1 MSKEKKHYEDD
12 ISWNLMVKRDWKKHW
27 ELYLLMIPVLAFYFL
42 WAYGPMYGIIIA
54 FKDFN
59 PRKGIM
65 GSRWIGFQYFRD
77 FFSGPYAW
85 RVIRNTFLI
94 SFWNLVF
101 GFPLPIVFALLLNEL
116 RNMSFKRVVQTV
128 TYMPY
133 FISVVVICGMLVD
146 FSASDGVF
154 GALMEVLEKAGER
167 SGSS

>member
-116 RNMSFKRVVQTV
+116 RNMSFKKSYRLLLICPILSRLWSFAVCWWIFPLPTV
-128 TYMPY
+128 
-133 FISVVVICGMLVD
+133 SLVP
-146 FSASDGVF
+146 
-154 GALMEVLEKAGER
+154 
-167 SGSS
+167 